1 MNKLTAAK
9 ARAQIS
15 DVINRAAFGKEITVI
30 TRNGK
35 DAAAVIPA
43 KALKLLMDIEDELDV
58 KEGRKSLKESKKK
71 GTTSWEKLKAELKLE
86 K

>member
-9 ARAQIS
+9 ARAQFS
-15 DVINRAAFGKEITVI
+15 DVINRAAFGKEITII

-35 DAAAVIPA
+35 DAAAIIPA

-58 KEGRKSLKESKKK
+58 KEARKSLKEAKKK
-71 GTTSWEKLKAELKLE
+71 GTTSWKKLKAELKLA